1 MAHKAAAS
9 KHATTTKRKNI
20 VFQQIFSVQEK
31 SVEGKKS
38 TQETNNMFDIC
49 FLFTSMQVEPN
60 LCKITSFGEMIFK
73 LNTFTSHFFQSLYR
87 KSRNKFYYLL
97 NFPLFC
103 QHSQFTP
110 SSFPKF
116 VQFFFTLAFPCRIC
130 VYVYVCASLSQRHA
144 AEREVF
150 FYLNTSTGYS
160 IRGLHKDIDLQHA
173 TD

>member
-38 TQETNNMFDIC
+38 TQETNNMFDI
-49 FLFTSMQVEPN
+49 N
-60 LCKITSFGEMIFK
+60 LSKELQIRIPSFGEMIFK
-73 LNTFTSHFFQSLYR
+73 LNTFTSHFFQSHYR

-116 VQFFFTLAFPCRIC
+116 VQFFFHFGLSLPYLC
-130 VYVYVCASLSQRHA
+130 VCVRLC
-144 AEREVF
+144 
-150 FYLNTSTGYS
+150 
-160 IRGLHKDIDLQHA
+160 
-173 TD
+173 